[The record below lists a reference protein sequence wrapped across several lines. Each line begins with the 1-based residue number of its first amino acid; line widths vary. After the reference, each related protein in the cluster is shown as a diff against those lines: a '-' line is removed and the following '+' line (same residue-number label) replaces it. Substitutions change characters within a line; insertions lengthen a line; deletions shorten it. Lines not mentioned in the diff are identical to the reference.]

1 VFQSNRTGK
10 VQIWTMLADG
20 SQQRQLTTAGENSQ
34 PNWSFK

>member
-1 VFQSNRTGK
+1 
-10 VQIWTMLADG
+10 MLADG